1 MATKVNKKGNT
12 LKEIDVNK
20 WTKPAI
26 EKRGLSYK
34 TLRKRYSEY
43 RAIAV
48 KRQKSLA
55 AKGYGKMPEVT
66 QAKFPT
72 LKELDARNIDVE
84 LYLKMKMKQVV
95 EFLNNPLTLV
105 RNQGRRQEI
114 KSMKTLQLH
123 GYNIYDSNFEAFIDF
138 MQKLRSRGLGLLED
152 SDRAAKYFSE
162 HWRPDMD
169 LDTFIKSF
177 EKYRRED
184 DADKIENLKLLH
196 PDDYKERAMLLP
208 GIDKKRLSEIEKYI
222 GSRSAQ
228 RRRDRAK

>member
-1 MATKVNKKGNT
+1 MSAKAKYHRV

-48 KRQKSLA
+48 KRQKALA
-55 AKGYGKMPEVT
+55 KKGYGKMPEVT

-72 LKELDARNIDVE
+72 LKELDMRDIDVE
-84 LYLKMKMKQVV
+84 LYLKLKMKQLV

-105 RNQGRRQEI
+105 SNQSRRKEI
-114 KSMKTLQLH
+114 KAMATLKLH
-123 GYNIYDSNFEAFIDF
+123 GYNIYDSNFEAFVDF
-138 MQKLRSRGLGLLED
+138 MQKLKSRGLGLLED

-184 DADKIENLKLLH
+184 DSDKIENLKLLH
-196 PDDYKERAMLLP
+196 PDDYKERVMLLP

-222 GSRSAQ
+222 ERRSTQ
-228 RRRDRAK
+228 RRRNRTR

>member
-1 MATKVNKKGNT
+1 MAAKAKGYRT

-43 RAIAV
+43 RAVAV
-48 KRQKSLA
+48 KRQKALA

-196 PDDYKERAMLLP
+196 PDDYKERAMLFP

-222 GSRSAQ
+222 GHRSAQ
-228 RRRDRAK
+228 RRRYRTK

>member
-1 MATKVNKKGNT
+1 MSAKKAKNT
-12 LKEIDVNK
+12 RVLKEIDVNK

-43 RAIAV
+43 RAVAV
-48 KRQKSLA
+48 KRQKALA

-72 LKELDARNIDVE
+72 LKELDARGIDVE

-105 RNQGRRQEI
+105 SKQSRRKEI
-114 KSMKTLQLH
+114 KAIKTLQLH
-123 GYNIYDSNFEAFIDF
+123 GYNIYDSNFEAFVDF
-138 MQKLRSRGLGLLED
+138 MQKLKSRGLGLLED

-169 LDTFIKSF
+169 LDTFIKNC
-177 EKYRRED
+177 EEYRRED
-184 DADKIENLKLLH
+184 DADKIGNLKLLH

-208 GIDKKRLSEIEKYI
+208 GVDKKRLGEIEKYI
-222 GSRSAQ
+222 ERRSAQ
-228 RRRDRAK
+228 RRRNHTR

>member
-1 MATKVNKKGNT
+1 MAAKKAKNT
-12 LKEIDVNK
+12 RALKEIDVNK

-48 KRQKSLA
+48 KRQKALV

-72 LKELDARNIDVE
+72 LKELDMRDIDVE
-84 LYLKMKMKQVV
+84 LYLKLKMKQLV

-105 RNQGRRQEI
+105 SKQSRRKEI
-114 KSMKTLQLH
+114 KAMKTLQLH
-123 GYNIYDSNFEAFIDF
+123 GYNIYDSNFEAFVDF
-138 MQKLRSRGLGLLED
+138 IEKLRSRGLGILED

-177 EKYRRED
+177 ERFRKED
-184 DADKIENLKLLH
+184 DADKVENLKLLH
-196 PDDYKERAMLLP
+196 PEDYKDRAMDLP
-208 GIDKKRLSEIEKYI
+208 GMNKKRLSEIEKYI
-222 GSRSAQ
+222 RDRSTQ
-228 RRRDRAK
+228 RRRNKKS